1 MRKFCI
7 APMME
12 RTDRHERY
20 FLRCISKRSYLY
32 TEMIHCNAILFGQKE
47 PLLKYSSSEHPL
59 AIQLGGSD
67 PGKLSEC
74 SVIAEEIG
82 YKEVNLN
89 IGCPSQ
95 RVQNG
100 SFGAILMKEPKI
112 VAKCIKSMMK
122 SVNIP
127 ITIKCRIGV
136 DDMCEKE
143 DLKRFIQ
150 INHDQGVNTFIVH
163 ARKAWLKGL
172 NPKQNREVPPL
183 NYERVYRLKE
193 EFPEAEIIING
204 GIKSIEESKFH
215 LNYID
220 GVMMGREAY
229 DNPYILKDVDHEIF
243 GELLKEPSRE
253 DILTRILP
261 YIEMEVKEGISIQNI
276 TRHLMGL
283 YKGTS
288 IAKRNRKFFANLI
301 NDSNP
306 IPSIRKLIETEIKA
320 L

>member
-1 MRKFCI
+1 
-7 APMME
+7 
-12 RTDRHERY
+12 
-20 FLRCISKRSYLY
+20 
-32 TEMIHCNAILFGQKE
+32 MIHCNAILFGQKE